1 VIILVV
7 PTSRYIE
14 IITDQKAEAFQ
25 KPCDPMM
32 VYITASK
39 HTEMV
44 GARPFNVKFE
54 LKLEVNGNQIA
65 EFLRFS
71 HAHLT

>member
-1 VIILVV
+1 
-7 PTSRYIE
+7 
-14 IITDQKAEAFQ
+14 
-25 KPCDPMM
+25 MM